1 MEGTDRRVM
10 NKTWSLVAATEERIQ
25 LMKRLIKLDLGVA
38 EVEELGINIHSKF
51 KSKNFKNRVEAGEM
65 LSKEALKGVMLL
77 KLRDEKKHLEEL
89 QKTQKD
95 MRRKIEDQLKKN
107 SRPARGILK
116 EFREASAATRRECRK
131 KYDEKIEHLKRKYR
145 ERNKDE
151 KLPEDMEDLSEL
163 RVFNEDRYDEIEKE
177 KYDIKIIGDVEL
189 NEKELQ
195 ILKLHPKFAILPKL
209 VEGGLDIEE
218 ELANSN

>member
-10 NKTWSLVAATEERIQ
+10 SKTWSLVAATEERIQ

-131 KYDEKIEHLKRKYR
+131 KYDEKI
-145 ERNKDE
+145 
-151 KLPEDMEDLSEL
+151 
-163 RVFNEDRYDEIEKE
+163 
-177 KYDIKIIGDVEL
+177 
-189 NEKELQ
+189 
-195 ILKLHPKFAILPKL
+195 
-209 VEGGLDIEE
+209 
-218 ELANSN
+218 

>member
-1 MEGTDRRVM
+1 
-10 NKTWSLVAATEERIQ
+10 
-25 LMKRLIKLDLGVA
+25 
-38 EVEELGINIHSKF
+38 
-51 KSKNFKNRVEAGEM
+51 M